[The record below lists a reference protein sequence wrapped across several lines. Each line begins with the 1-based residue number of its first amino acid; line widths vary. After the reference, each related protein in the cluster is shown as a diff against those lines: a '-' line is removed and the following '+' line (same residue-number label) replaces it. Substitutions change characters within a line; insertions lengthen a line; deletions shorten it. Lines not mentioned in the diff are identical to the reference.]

1 MRFHGLTA
9 AEVREGQVT
18 DVYFPR
24 TLEVLRARGLE
35 PVVRAEFV
43 AKTLPSGWEWAV
55 LAGVEEAVALL
66 SELGVSA
73 RGMVEGTVF
82 HPLEPVLEVEG
93 SYRDFCVFETALL
106 GYLCQA
112 SGVATGAARCRLAAG
127 DRLLLSFGARRLH
140 PSVAAVVERAAYLG
154 GCDGVAT
161 VAGAR
166 LCEIEPSGTM
176 PHALVLIM
184 GDTLEATRAFHD
196 VVDPD
201 VPRVSLIDTF
211 HDEKFEAIRVAD
223 ALGGALDSVRLDTP
237 GTRRGDFYRI
247 LEEVRWELDARGHK
261 DVKLFASGGMDEA
274 AIRRLNPLVDGY
286 GVGGAI
292 SAAPIVDFSM
302 DIVELD
308 GRPLAKRGKWSGAK
322 QVLRCTECGAR
333 RIVPLGEGEGRAEE
347 RPCPACGGR
356 AEALLR
362 PLVRAGASLG
372 EREAPAAIRKRVL
385 SELEHVPSP
394 WEVGR

>member
-55 LAGVEEAVALL
+55 LAGMEEAVGLL
-66 SELGVSA
+66 SELSVSA

-93 SYRDFCVFETALL
+93 PYTDFCVFETALL

-184 GDTLEATRAFHD
+184 GDTLEATRAFHE

-223 ALGGALDSVRLDTP
+223 ALGGALESVRLDTP

-247 LEEVRWELDARGHK
+247 LEEVRWELDARGHGE
-261 DVKLFASGGMDEA
+261 VKLFASGGMDEA

-322 QVLRCTECGAR
+322 QVLRCTDCAAR
-333 RIVPLGEGEGRAEE
+333 RIVPLREGEREAEG
-347 RPCPACGGR
+347 RPCPACGGE

-362 PLVRAGASLG
+362 PLVREGTPLRDP
-372 EREAPAAIRKRVL
+372 EPPAAIRERVL
-385 SELEHVPSP
+385 TELARLPSP
-394 WEVGR
+394 WEVGS

>member
-24 TLEVLRARGLE
+24 TLKVLRARGLE

-73 RGMVEGTVF
+73 RGMVEGTAF
-82 HPLEPVLEVEG
+82 RSLEPVLEVEG
-93 SYRDFCVFETALL
+93 PYTAFCVFETALL

-112 SGVATGAARCRLAAG
+112 TGVATGAARCRLAAG
-127 DRLLLSFGARRLH
+127 ERLLLSFGARRLH

-166 LCEIEPSGTM
+166 LCDIEPSGTM
-176 PHALVLIM
+176 PHALVLIL
-184 GDTLEATRAFHD
+184 GDTLEATRAFHE

-247 LEEVRWELDARGHK
+247 LEEVRWELDARGHE
-261 DVKLFASGGMDEA
+261 DVRLFASGGMDEA

-322 QVLRCTECGAR
+322 QVLRCRGCSAR
-333 RIVPLGEGEGRAEE
+333 RIVPLGERQEAAGVRRCA
-347 RPCPACGGR
+347 ACGGE
-356 AEALLR
+356 AEALLM
-362 PLVRAGASLG
+362 PLVREGTPVG
-372 EREAPAAIRKRVL
+372 EPEAPATIRERVL
-385 SELEHVPSP
+385 AELEQVPSP
-394 WEVGR
+394 WRGEG